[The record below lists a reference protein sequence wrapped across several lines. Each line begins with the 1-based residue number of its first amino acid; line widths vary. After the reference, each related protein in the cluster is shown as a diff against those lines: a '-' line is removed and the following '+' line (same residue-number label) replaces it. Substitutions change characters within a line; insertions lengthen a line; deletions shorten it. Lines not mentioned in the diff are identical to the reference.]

1 MPLYKMADPC
11 SIISL
16 LGIAAS
22 LAKAV
27 LQYASA
33 VKDAPDELEKLKRGF
48 TSIHDLLEQLKELM
62 DDDDFRQEF
71 ADVSALYNA
80 IGDFVVTVEV
90 LDKTLKKLGAATGAG
105 RTIVRIKWPFARTKT
120 QELFETIQKYTQVFQ
135 FALTIKGSK
144 ILAQTS
150 QKASEIINASNTLSQ
165 TQAEILEALAALP
178 EHTEIIAELHKL
190 HIDIGS
196 IQSHSQK
203 AIEQDLFRK
212 ISTLDFHS
220 RQKHAYSKRHAS
232 TGQWL
237 LETEQFQ
244 TWHEGKGNSVLW
256 CRGNPGTG
264 KTVLTSIAVNYIA
277 ESTRGQDTALAYVYC
292 DYKDSLTHPVTALLS
307 SLLRQLIEQ
316 TPRAESIAELSIIMD
331 GNTKHRDP
339 TEAELFT
346 WICTVLKDFND
357 VYIFVDALD
366 ECPEL
371 SRDALLLRLQQ
382 FSQLGRTRLLLTS
395 RLNIDIRPSVH
406 NVSRIEIAASA
417 LDLEAY
423 VRSEIQKSSRLA
435 LFVRREPGLKE
446 AIIDSVIR
454 KAHGMF
460 LLATLQMNSLCQ
472 QTSPSKVRKALVGL
486 PTGIFATYDNA
497 FNRMLDQPK
506 DDAALA
512 MKAVSLVFC
521 ATRPLG
527 LEELRHAMAV
537 QPGDCTLDTGAFTE
551 AEIILSTTVGLLSTF
566 EVDDPKS
573 SAFPTEVRLVH
584 NTLQE
589 YLEANNER
597 VLPTAERDMA
607 SICLTYLSFIDYET
621 ESPEVLDKQFEEYKF
636 STYAGYNWNYHLQ
649 GVQLELMEQ
658 ILPFIEDKPKTY
670 ALVRRFPPDVRAW
683 GPFLF
688 LAESWTPTLFAM
700 IWNLADVLVLLTT
713 GQSIGTTNC
722 VCRSTLFLAAF
733 EHPATLQVLMG
744 QESETSTKTEPG
756 LALSFDKHT
765 FENPI
770 KSSFYDIMD
779 MLMKNGRDLNAQ
791 DKDGQTP
798 LHIAIRW
805 SLFYA
810 AMSRTDENL
819 VELLLDHGADLNTQ
833 DVLGYTPLHCAAFS
847 GTPEII
853 SMLINR
859 GASLTTRDYV
869 GRLPLHCAA
878 SALYED
884 NINILLRES
893 EVNARD
899 FKGRTPLHHAYIRW
913 SILKHIT
920 YKKPTTRRSA
930 ITLLLDAGASDTI
943 VDEDGRIPS
952 DYSSYS
958 EKEAGQLLREGY
970 QWLG

>member
-1 MPLYKMADPC
+1 MADPC

-48 TSIHDLLEQLKELM
+48 TSIHDVFEQLKELM
-62 DDDDFRQEF
+62 DDDEFRQEF

-105 RTIVRIKWPFARTKT
+105 TTIVRIKWPFARTKT
-120 QELFETIQKYTQVFQ
+120 QELFETIQKYIQVFQ

-190 HIDIGS
+190 HIDIGP
-196 IQSHSQK
+196 IQSQSQK
-203 AIEQDLFRK
+203 AIDQDLFRK

-256 CRGNPGTG
+256 CPGNPGTG

-277 ESTRGQDTALAYVYC
+277 ESTRGQDTALTYVYC

-316 TPRAESIAELSIIMD
+316 TPRAESIAELSIILD

-346 WICTVLKDFND
+346 WICTVSKDFND

-382 FSQLGRTRLLLTS
+382 FSHLGRTRLLLTS
-395 RLNIDIRPSVH
+395 RLNIDIRPSLH

-435 LFVRREPGLKE
+435 LFVRREPELKQE
-446 AIIDSVIR
+446 IVDSVIG

-472 QTSPSKVRKALVGL
+472 QTSPGKVRKALVGL
-486 PTGIFATYDNA
+486 PTGISATYDNA
-497 FNRMLDQPK
+497 FKRMLDQPK
-506 DDAALA
+506 DDAELA

-527 LEELRHAMAV
+527 LEELRHALAV
-537 QPGDCTLDTGAFTE
+537 KPGDYTLDTGSFTE

-566 EVDDPKS
+566 EVDDSKS
-573 SAFPTEVRLVH
+573 SAFPTEMRLVH

-597 VLPTAERDMA
+597 VFPTAERDMA

-621 ESPEVLDKQFEEYKF
+621 ESPEVLDEQFEEFKF

-688 LAESWTPTLFAM
+688 LAESWTPALFAM

-722 VCRSTLFLAAF
+722 VCRSNLFLAAF

-765 FENPI
+765 SENSI

-779 MLMKNGRDLNAQ
+779 MLMKNGHDLNAK

-853 SMLINR
+853 SMLMNR
-859 GASLTTRDYV
+859 GASLSTRDYA
-869 GRLPLHCAA
+869 GRVPLHCAA

-884 NINILLRES
+884 NINVLLRES

-920 YKKPTTRRSA
+920 YKKSTTRRSA
-930 ITLLLDAGASDTI
+930 ITLLLEAGASDSI
-943 VDEDGRIPS
+943 VDEDGKIPS

-970 QWLG
+970 QWLGY